1 MERNDYV
8 NMSNSELRVL
18 ISTIENEFE
27 AKKSKLL
34 RLCEE
39 LQALQLKHKNVN
51 NELSSRKNT
60 F

>member
-8 NMSNSELRVL
+8 NMSNSELKIL
-18 ISTIENEFE
+18 LSTIENEFD
-27 AKKSKLL
+27 AKKDKIL

-39 LQALQLKHKNVN
+39 LKALQLKHENVN
-51 NELSSRKNT
+51 NELSSRKNL

>member
-18 ISTIENEFE
+18 LSTIENEFE

-39 LQALQLKHKNVN
+39 LQGLQLKHKNVN